1 MGGVPAD
8 TPPLLQ
14 PLRIER
20 IRTTTIAGAMRLR
33 RLASAAKHRS
43 GSARQ
48 RHELDTMRTWLEAL
62 HDALRTDHEL
72 ARIVARSGTL
82 VEGSGA
88 VREANRATAHA
99 FWGRIVRQS
108 IAIDRAAG
116 AGAEAPAARKLIP
129 FAWEQLC
136 RSGHLALWEYAA
148 QVVGIALA
156 HARGLSYEDTLQL
169 VDALCEPRRPV
180 EGS

>member
-1 MGGVPAD
+1 
-8 TPPLLQ
+8 
-14 PLRIER
+14 
-20 IRTTTIAGAMRLR
+20 
-33 RLASAAKHRS
+33 
-43 GSARQ
+43 
-48 RHELDTMRTWLEAL
+48 MRTWLEAL
-62 HDALRTDHEL
+62 HDSLRTDHEL

-108 IAIDRAAG
+108 IAIDRAGG
-116 AGAEAPAARKLIP
+116 ALADAPVARKLVP

-156 HARGLSYEDTLQL
+156 NARGLSYEETLQL